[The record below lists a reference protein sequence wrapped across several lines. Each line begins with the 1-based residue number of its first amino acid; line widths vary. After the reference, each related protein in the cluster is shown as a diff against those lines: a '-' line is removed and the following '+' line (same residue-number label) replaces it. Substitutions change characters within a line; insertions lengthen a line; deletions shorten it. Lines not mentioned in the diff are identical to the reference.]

1 MTTNAKTDLRSDEEK
16 SRAFRMGV
24 RLFVASLGTL
34 IGASLV
40 AYAVVRLSA
49 PEWPP
54 PGVPGPPAGLWIS
67 TVLILLASVSVER
80 ALRAIRRN
88 ARSALKLGLVLTF
101 ALLLGFLVSQV
112 MNGLV
117 LMERTGELAKKN
129 LFAFTFF
136 MLTALHALHLLGG
149 FLPLALTTKHAFA
162 ERYDREHHDGVW
174 AVAFY
179 LHFLDAAWVA
189 MFILIIA

>member
-1 MTTNAKTDLRSDEEK
+1 MRTDSATDRKTDEEK
-16 SRAFRMGV
+16 SRTFRMGV

-49 PEWPP
+49 PTWPP
-54 PGVPGPPAGLWIS
+54 DGVPGPPAGLWVS

-88 ARSALKLGLVLTF
+88 AQSALKLGLLLTF
-101 ALLLGFLVSQV
+101 ALLVGFLVSQV

-117 LMERTGELAKKN
+117 LMDRVGDLAKKN

-149 FLPLALTTKHAFA
+149 FLPLALTTKRAF
-162 ERYDREHHDGVW
+162 EDRYDREHHDGVW

-179 LHFLDAAWVA
+179 LHFLDAAWLA
-189 MFILIIA
+189 MFLLIIA